1 MWKRI
6 GTALFTVVLLFTS
19 WATGKWLVE
28 PASSC
33 PRYDLTLDPVW
44 SESPS
49 ERKTQIEIAKTEL
62 SAVLDRVKRK
72 VNELSPKLNE
82 RLRPPATNREIDQ
95 LEKAIG
101 RQLPAEYRAFLELHN
116 GTSGYYFVLRFH
128 SVEKVL
134 EKYHHNLQFLLEY
147 ENQTLESY
155 ETNGDESPR
164 YLEIA
169 DTGVGFKI
177 RLDLVTGTTW
187 VFQSSSGA
195 SKHCDSMTHV
205 FESLLEWGV
214 EILDDGDLW
223 VSDFGTAPL

>member
-6 GTALFTVVLLFTS
+6 RTVLFTAVLLFTS
-19 WATGKWLVE
+19 WAAGKWLVE

-33 PRYDLTLDPVW
+33 PRYDLTLGALW

-49 ERKTQIEIAKTEL
+49 ERKTQIELAKTKL
-62 SAVLDRVKRK
+62 SAALDRVKRK
-72 VNELSPKLNE
+72 INELSPKLNE
-82 RLRPPATNREIDQ
+82 RLRPPATDREIDQ

-116 GTSGYYFVLRFH
+116 GTSGGYVVAQFH

-134 EKYHHNLQFLLEY
+134 EKYHHNLQYLLFY
-147 ENQTLESY
+147 ENQTLEGY
-155 ETNGDESPR
+155 ETDGTESPR

-169 DTGVGFKI
+169 DTGVGIEI

-187 VFQSSSGA
+187 LFQSSNGA
-195 SKHCDSMTHV
+195 SKHWDSMTHV
-205 FESLLEWGV
+205 FESILKWDIET
-214 EILDDGDLW
+214 LDDGDRWLP
-223 VSDFGTAPL
+223 DFEASL